1 MSVVSQVLVGLL
13 TIFIGFALGFTW
25 QVTRRRLL
33 YWRARRF
40 WRPFISKDLRIVVGR
55 FDKEFHAFEASGV
68 VGVGD
73 MQAAAE
79 VVSFFDDL
87 GLRRLGS
94 SIDIVYHDQLAG
106 DQYGANLV
114 CIGGP
119 DSNIVTTEIL
129 NEINHTIEIGDRARN
144 TIEMKDN
151 QTGNIYFPKTED
163 DRGGKPV
170 VIVDHG
176 LLVQAPNPF
185 DPRHKV
191 MIVAGSYGYGTWA
204 GVKLA
209 RSPQFLRSQ
218 PGPNGSGIECLYETK
233 ILREIP
239 QQPRIILL
247 REISPQSTGQ
257 SGLLSSA

>member
-1 MSVVSQVLVGLL
+1 MSVVIQVLIGLL
-13 TIFIGFALGFTW
+13 TIFLGFVLGFTW
-25 QVTRRRLL
+25 QVSRRRLL

-40 WRPFISKDLRIVVGR
+40 WRPFVSKDLKIVVGR

-94 SIDIVYHDQLAG
+94 SIDIVYHDQLTG

-119 DSNIVTTEIL
+119 DSNVVTEKIL
-129 NEINHTIEIGDRARN
+129 NEINHTIEVGDRARS

-151 QTGNIYFPKTED
+151 QTGKVYDPKTED
-163 DRGGKPV
+163 DRAGKPV
-170 VIVDHG
+170 VTVDYG

-218 PGPNGSGIECLYETK
+218 LAPSGRGIECLFETK
-233 ILREIP
+233 IMREIP
-239 QQPRIILL
+239 QQPKIILL
-247 REISPQSTGQ
+247 REISTQPAEQ
-257 SGLLSSA
+257 SGQVTSA